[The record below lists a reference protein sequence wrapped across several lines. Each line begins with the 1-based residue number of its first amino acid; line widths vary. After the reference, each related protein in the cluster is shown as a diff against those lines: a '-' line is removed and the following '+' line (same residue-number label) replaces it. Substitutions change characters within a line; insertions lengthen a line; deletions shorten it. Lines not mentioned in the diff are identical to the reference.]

1 MKRKIALAMVLAM
14 TASMAQPVLAA
25 DSKTTLDVIISQY
38 GTQTQTWWT
47 QFEKDFEAENPDIDL
62 NVEIVSWND
71 LYTKVNTLVANNNA
85 PDILNIDVLAD
96 YVADDLLM
104 PATEYASEDLQAK
117 FFPAFWEASTID
129 DTVYALPILA
139 SCRALFYNK
148 DILDEAGA
156 SVPTTWAEVQ
166 ETAQKIKDKFGDDVY
181 PWGIDMTTD
190 EGQAAFSYYT
200 WNNGGGFVDENGD
213 WALNSDKNVEALN
226 FAIGLVNDGY
236 TNSDPANETRYD
248 LQDMFGAGK
257 VAMMIGP
264 NNIPTYLSDGG
275 YDINYDVTTIPAN
288 EGCDSVAMGVCD
300 RLEVFKDDSAE
311 DQEARTAAISKF
323 FDFFYDDERYAD
335 YMVFEGFLPTTQTAA
350 DLLAKDD
357 DTFASWIDILQ
368 SCNFYPATK
377 TEWADVKQGVIEVEQ
392 NALLGD
398 DVQTLLDD
406 LLRILRAPHL
416 VHHGLLLLQIFVD
429 GEEVGHFREDVG
441 GQLADIVV
449 AVVGGILEGDGD
461 DLFIQL
467 ALIQHGNDAD
477 GIAAHQ
483 TQGLDH
489 LAAKHQHVQRVVVV
503 RIGAGNQAV
512 VGGIV
517 GGGVQ
522 DAVQNQGTRFLVQL
536 VFFLAALFDL
546 DDGDKV
552 LRRDAGRGNV
562 MPDIAHNRCSF
573 HDGKRTERYA
583 SAIQYRFVR
592 TPSCSYVLSNTPPF
606 FTMTFSLAGLSSLQ
620 VTNTRLSPSC
630 RAWGRSCRSISP
642 A

>member
-71 LYTKVNTLVANNNA
+71 IYTKVNTLVANNNA
-85 PDILNIDVLAD
+85 
-96 YVADDLLM
+96 
-104 PATEYASEDLQAK
+104 
-117 FFPAFWEASTID
+117 ID

-156 SVPTTWAEVQ
+156 SVPTTWAEIQ
-166 ETAQKIKDKFGDDVY
+166 EAAQKIKDKFGDDVY

-406 LLRILRAPHL
+406 L
-416 VHHGLLLLQIFVD
+416 Q
-429 GEEVGHFREDVG
+429 
-441 GQLADIVV
+441 ADI
-449 AVVGGILEGDGD
+449 
-461 DLFIQL
+461 
-467 ALIQHGNDAD
+467 
-477 GIAAHQ
+477 
-483 TQGLDH
+483 
-489 LAAKHQHVQRVVVV
+489 
-503 RIGAGNQAV
+503 AG
-512 VGGIV
+512 
-517 GGGVQ
+517 
-522 DAVQNQGTRFLVQL
+522 
-536 VFFLAALFDL
+536 
-546 DDGDKV
+546 
-552 LRRDAGRGNV
+552 
-562 MPDIAHNRCSF
+562 
-573 HDGKRTERYA
+573 
-583 SAIQYRFVR
+583 
-592 TPSCSYVLSNTPPF
+592 
-606 FTMTFSLAGLSSLQ
+606 
-620 VTNTRLSPSC
+620 
-630 RAWGRSCRSISP
+630 
-642 A
+642 

>member
-14 TASMAQPVLAA
+14 TATMAQPVLAA
-25 DSKTTLDVIISQY
+25 DDKTTLDVIISQY
-38 GTQTQTWWT
+38 GTQTQAWWS
-47 QFEKDFEAENPDIDL
+47 QFEKDFEAENSDIDL
-62 NVEIVSWND
+62 NIEIVSWND

-104 PATEYASEDLQAK
+104 PATEYASEDLQSK
-117 FFPAFWEASTID
+117 FFPSFWEASTID

-148 DILDEAGA
+148 DILEEAGA
-156 SVPTTWAEVQ
+156 TVPTTWAEVQ
-166 ETAQKIKDKFGDDVY
+166 DAAKKIKDKFGDDVY

-288 EGCDSVAMGVCD
+288 EGCESVAMGVCD

-311 DQEARTAAISKF
+311 DQEARTAAITKF
-323 FDFFYDDERYAD
+323 FDFFYDDTRYAD
-335 YMVFEGFLPTTQTAA
+335 YMVYEGFLPTTQTAA

-357 DTFASWIDILQ
+357 DTYSSWIDILQ

-406 LLRILRAPHL
+406 L
-416 VHHGLLLLQIFVD
+416 Q
-429 GEEVGHFREDVG
+429 
-441 GQLADIVV
+441 ADI
-449 AVVGGILEGDGD
+449 
-461 DLFIQL
+461 
-467 ALIQHGNDAD
+467 
-477 GIAAHQ
+477 
-483 TQGLDH
+483 
-489 LAAKHQHVQRVVVV
+489 
-503 RIGAGNQAV
+503 AG
-512 VGGIV
+512 
-517 GGGVQ
+517 
-522 DAVQNQGTRFLVQL
+522 
-536 VFFLAALFDL
+536 
-546 DDGDKV
+546 
-552 LRRDAGRGNV
+552 
-562 MPDIAHNRCSF
+562 
-573 HDGKRTERYA
+573 
-583 SAIQYRFVR
+583 
-592 TPSCSYVLSNTPPF
+592 
-606 FTMTFSLAGLSSLQ
+606 
-620 VTNTRLSPSC
+620 
-630 RAWGRSCRSISP
+630 
-642 A
+642 

>member
-1 MKRKIALAMVLAM
+1 
-14 TASMAQPVLAA
+14 
-25 DSKTTLDVIISQY
+25 
-38 GTQTQTWWT
+38 
-47 QFEKDFEAENPDIDL
+47 
-62 NVEIVSWND
+62 
-71 LYTKVNTLVANNNA
+71 
-85 PDILNIDVLAD
+85 
-96 YVADDLLM
+96 M
-104 PATEYASEDLQAK
+104 PATEYASEDLQSK
-117 FFPAFWEASTID
+117 FFPAFWDASSID

-181 PWGIDMTTD
+181 PWGIDRTTD

-213 WALNSDKNVEALN
+213 WALNSEKNVEALN
-226 FAIGLVNDGY
+226 FAVGLVNDGY

-288 EGCDSVAMGVCD
+288 EGCESVAMGVCD

-311 DQEARTAAISKF
+311 DQDARTAAITKF

-335 YMVFEGFLPTTQTAA
+335 YMVYEGFLPTTQTAA

-406 LLRILRAPHL
+406 L
-416 VHHGLLLLQIFVD
+416 Q
-429 GEEVGHFREDVG
+429 
-441 GQLADIVV
+441 ADI
-449 AVVGGILEGDGD
+449 
-461 DLFIQL
+461 
-467 ALIQHGNDAD
+467 
-477 GIAAHQ
+477 
-483 TQGLDH
+483 
-489 LAAKHQHVQRVVVV
+489 
-503 RIGAGNQAV
+503 AG
-512 VGGIV
+512 
-517 GGGVQ
+517 
-522 DAVQNQGTRFLVQL
+522 
-536 VFFLAALFDL
+536 
-546 DDGDKV
+546 
-552 LRRDAGRGNV
+552 
-562 MPDIAHNRCSF
+562 
-573 HDGKRTERYA
+573 
-583 SAIQYRFVR
+583 
-592 TPSCSYVLSNTPPF
+592 
-606 FTMTFSLAGLSSLQ
+606 
-620 VTNTRLSPSC
+620 
-630 RAWGRSCRSISP
+630 
-642 A
+642 

>member
-288 EGCDSVAMGVCD
+288 EGCDSVAMY
-300 RLEVFKDDSAE
+300 
-311 DQEARTAAISKF
+311 SKMTPLKI
-323 FDFFYDDERYAD
+323 R
-335 YMVFEGFLPTTQTAA
+335 
-350 DLLAKDD
+350 K
-357 DTFASWIDILQ
+357 
-368 SCNFYPATK
+368 
-377 TEWADVKQGVIEVEQ
+377 
-392 NALLGD
+392 
-398 DVQTLLDD
+398 
-406 LLRILRAPHL
+406 
-416 VHHGLLLLQIFVD
+416 
-429 GEEVGHFREDVG
+429 
-441 GQLADIVV
+441 
-449 AVVGGILEGDGD
+449 
-461 DLFIQL
+461 
-467 ALIQHGNDAD
+467 
-477 GIAAHQ
+477 
-483 TQGLDH
+483 
-489 LAAKHQHVQRVVVV
+489 
-503 RIGAGNQAV
+503 
-512 VGGIV
+512 
-517 GGGVQ
+517 
-522 DAVQNQGTRFLVQL
+522 LVQL
-536 VFFLAALFDL
+536 PSVNSSTSSMMTNVTLITWYLKDSFLL
-546 DDGDKV
+546 
-552 LRRDAGRGNV
+552 LRQQQTFLQK
-562 MPDIAHNRCSF
+562 MMI
-573 HDGKRTERYA
+573 
-583 SAIQYRFVR
+583 
-592 TPSCSYVLSNTPPF
+592 LSHPG
-606 FTMTFSLAGLSSLQ
+606 SI
-620 VTNTRLSPSC
+620 SC
-630 RAWGRSCRSISP
+630 RAATSTRQLRPNGQMLNR

>member
-1 MKRKIALAMVLAM
+1 MRKIFYEIGTTKKQKEDTTKRKMVLFCLSDLHG
-14 TASMAQPVLAA
+14 TCYEPRNRP
-25 DSKTTLDVIISQY
+25 IIECAWDQ
-38 GTQTQTWWT
+38 
-47 QFEKDFEAENPDIDL
+47 KPDL
-62 NVEIVSWND
+62 
-71 LYTKVNTLVANNNA
+71 
-85 PDILNIDVLAD
+85 
-96 YVADDLLM
+96 
-104 PATEYASEDLQAK
+104 
-117 FFPAFWEASTID
+117 
-129 DTVYALPILA
+129 ILA
-139 SCRALFYNK
+139 SGDMLSGDREEGDAIAVALLSRLSDLAPVCFVNGNHEMCVERHQPERY
-148 DILDEAGA
+148 
-156 SVPTTWAEVQ
+156 
-166 ETAQKIKDKFGDDVY
+166 QKFMDKDKFGDDVY

-406 LLRILRAPHL
+406 L
-416 VHHGLLLLQIFVD
+416 Q
-429 GEEVGHFREDVG
+429 
-441 GQLADIVV
+441 ADI
-449 AVVGGILEGDGD
+449 
-461 DLFIQL
+461 
-467 ALIQHGNDAD
+467 
-477 GIAAHQ
+477 
-483 TQGLDH
+483 
-489 LAAKHQHVQRVVVV
+489 
-503 RIGAGNQAV
+503 AG
-512 VGGIV
+512 
-517 GGGVQ
+517 
-522 DAVQNQGTRFLVQL
+522 
-536 VFFLAALFDL
+536 
-546 DDGDKV
+546 
-552 LRRDAGRGNV
+552 
-562 MPDIAHNRCSF
+562 
-573 HDGKRTERYA
+573 
-583 SAIQYRFVR
+583 
-592 TPSCSYVLSNTPPF
+592 
-606 FTMTFSLAGLSSLQ
+606 
-620 VTNTRLSPSC
+620 
-630 RAWGRSCRSISP
+630 
-642 A
+642 

>member
-1 MKRKIALAMVLAM
+1 MKKRALAILMAALTASTMFAVPTFAADYSGEDPRLEKNIKILTIWAEDNDNGMLLNKICEDYQKNVNPNFTWEYEMVASDNLQQKIA
-14 TASMAQPVLAA
+14 TLAA
-25 DSKTTLDVIISQY
+25 SNDLPDLFAYEAGAPLSVLIDSGKVKNITEAVDEI
-38 GTQTQTWWT
+38 GTADYLNSGAVELLKGLSGT
-47 QFEKDFEAENPDIDL
+47 DDLYDLPLGL
-62 NVEIVSWND
+62 NVEG
-71 LYTKVNTLVANNNA
+71 
-85 PDILNIDVLAD
+85 
-96 YVADDLLM
+96 
-104 PATEYASEDLQAK
+104 
-117 FFPAFWEASTID
+117 FW
-129 DTVYALPILA
+129 YNK
-139 SCRALFYNK
+139 ALF
-148 DILDEAGA
+148 EQAGCE
-156 SVPTTWAEVQ
+156 VPTTWDELKAACE
-166 ETAQKIKDKFGDDVY
+166 AIKAYDDSIY

-406 LLRILRAPHL
+406 L
-416 VHHGLLLLQIFVD
+416 Q
-429 GEEVGHFREDVG
+429 
-441 GQLADIVV
+441 ADI
-449 AVVGGILEGDGD
+449 
-461 DLFIQL
+461 
-467 ALIQHGNDAD
+467 
-477 GIAAHQ
+477 
-483 TQGLDH
+483 
-489 LAAKHQHVQRVVVV
+489 
-503 RIGAGNQAV
+503 AG
-512 VGGIV
+512 
-517 GGGVQ
+517 
-522 DAVQNQGTRFLVQL
+522 
-536 VFFLAALFDL
+536 
-546 DDGDKV
+546 
-552 LRRDAGRGNV
+552 
-562 MPDIAHNRCSF
+562 
-573 HDGKRTERYA
+573 
-583 SAIQYRFVR
+583 
-592 TPSCSYVLSNTPPF
+592 
-606 FTMTFSLAGLSSLQ
+606 
-620 VTNTRLSPSC
+620 
-630 RAWGRSCRSISP
+630 
-642 A
+642 